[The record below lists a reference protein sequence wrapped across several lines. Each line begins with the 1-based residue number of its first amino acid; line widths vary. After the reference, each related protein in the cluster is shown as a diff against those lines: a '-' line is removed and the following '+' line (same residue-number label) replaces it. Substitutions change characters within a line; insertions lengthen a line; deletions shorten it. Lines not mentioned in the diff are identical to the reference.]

1 MRTLGTTAFA
11 LLVAMAL
18 SCGGPTPAHVQEPAP
33 SPRLPQALS
42 GIEGF
47 WIGDYGPHGPEL
59 IDVRRTA
66 GGGFVAVKLTGDE
79 NVPAGQATFT
89 VDQYGKGN
97 GLGADVGF
105 RNPRFFSGVLSV
117 TGPDS
122 MTFVWA
128 DLGPMELKRVDRA
141 TAEAFLARAIEAAKP
156 TPEQISA
163 RALGST
169 VLIRTEGG
177 VGSGFVVPGGLVVTN
192 LHVVA
197 GASAIT
203 VRYPS
208 GRELQVQDVR
218 GFDAVNDVALL
229 NPNLGHPALPL
240 SDDERPQQPG
250 APIVIVGNPLGL
262 QGTVSTGVVSGVR
275 KHPTLDYELLQ
286 IDAAISPGSSGGPV
300 LDKAGRVI
308 GVARMYLKD
317 GQNLSFAVPVRF
329 VKRLLRTS
337 EGPIAMS
344 TFAAATAPKPQQQA
358 QPASKA
364 KTRRP
369 LFPKAVSGFTLGA
382 SIAHAATECG
392 QALTGK
398 PEFAVCAEPPV
409 RLAFTT
415 GGAWLTF
422 TGGELTQV
430 MLTGASWADVRSALV
445 SKYGEPQLVFARRK
459 NEWVDADKWAPGKPG
474 RAVWF
479 LDGGRV
485 VAASLKGTDLV
496 VLYVSDRDE
505 ELQQQNY

>member
-1 MRTLGTTAFA
+1 MRTLGTIAFA
-11 LLVAMAL
+11 VLVAIAA
-18 SCGGPTPAHVQEPAP
+18 SCASPTPTHVQEPAP
-33 SPRLPQALS
+33 APRSPQALS

-59 IDVRRTA
+59 LDVRRTA
-66 GGGFVAVKLTGDE
+66 GGGFIAVKLTGDE

-105 RNPRFFSGVLSV
+105 RNPRFFSGVLKV

-122 MTFVWA
+122 MVFVWA

-141 TAEAFLARAIEAAKP
+141 GAEAFLARTIEAKP
-156 TPEQISA
+156 TPEQISQ
-163 RALGST
+163 RAFAST
-169 VLIRTEGG
+169 VLIRTEEG
-177 VGSGFVVPGGLVVTN
+177 VGSGFVVAGGLVVTN

-197 GASAIT
+197 GAGAIT
-203 VRYPS
+203 VRYAS
-208 GRELQVQDVR
+208 GQELQVQDVR
-218 GFDAVNDVALL
+218 GFDAVNDLALL
-229 NPNLGHPALPL
+229 NPNLNHRALPL

-250 APIVIVGNPLGL
+250 APIIIVGNPLGL

-308 GVARMYLKD
+308 GVARMYLRD
-317 GQNLSFAVPVRF
+317 GQNLNFAVPVRF

-369 LFPKAVSGFTLGA
+369 LFPKAVSGFTLGS
-382 SIAHAATECG
+382 SIAQAATQCG

-415 GGAWLTF
+415 GEAWLTF
-422 TGGELTQV
+422 TGGELTQI
-430 MLTGASWADVRSALV
+430 MLTGASWTEVRSALV

-459 NEWVDADKWAPGKPG
+459 GEWVDADKWGVGKPG

-485 VAASLKGTDLV
+485 VAASLKGTDIL
-496 VLYVSDRDE
+496 VLYVSDRDQ